1 MDWVQWTMFA
11 LYGSLCFWLGARY
24 QRNYLSRGRYW

>member
-11 LYGSLCFWLGARY
+11 LYGSLCFWLGVRY
-24 QRNYLSRGRYW
+24 QRDRGRYW